1 MSGSILI
8 VDDEQEIRDL
18 LSIILQEEGY
28 NCTTSE
34 DAESALI
41 ALEKGNFDIVISDI
55 RMPGIDGIKLLEK
68 TLEIAPQ
75 TIVVLITAHASVE
88 TAVQALRKGAYDYI
102 LKPLD
107 FDEVIIRIKNLLKH
121 SQLILE
127 NRALNKQINKNFN
140 FNSIIGKSLVMQ
152 NIYKMIKRVS
162 NSNTNI
168 LITGPT
174 GTGKELVARAIHFN
188 SNRANKPFIPIN
200 CGAVPESLWES
211 EFFGHKKGSFT
222 GAINNYDGVF
232 KSANTGTLFLD
243 EVSEIPENI
252 QVRLLRVIQEKEIK
266 PLGSDSFF
274 NVDVRIVAASNKDL
288 KKSIAEGLFREDL
301 YYRLNIVEIEMPS
314 LSERKEDIPLL
325 INHFIEK
332 YNDEL
337 YRNVKLVTNEAMNLL
352 INNEWKGNIRELENC
367 IERAILLCEGNQ
379 ITVNDLPASLRGLDN
394 RQLYFPDKLS
404 EALGSYEIYHIKQ
417 VLKRT
422 NGNRALTAAI
432 LGIHTSTLYRKMQ
445 SYSIDVE

>member
-1 MSGSILI
+1 MNGSILI
-8 VDDEQEIRDL
+8 VDDEQEIRDS

-28 NCTTSE
+28 DCTTSE

-41 ALEKGNFDIVISDI
+41 ALEKGSFDIVISDI

-75 TIVVLITAHASVE
+75 TIVVLITAYASVE

-107 FDEVIIRIKNLLKH
+107 FEEVTIRIKNLLKH

-127 NRALNKQINKNFN
+127 NRALNKQIDKNFN
-140 FNSIIGKSLVMQ
+140 FNSIIGNSPVMQ

-162 NSNTNI
+162 KSNTNI

-188 SNRANKPFIPIN
+188 SYRADKPFIPIN

-222 GAINNYDGVF
+222 GAINNYNGVF

-243 EVSEIPENI
+243 EISEIPENI
-252 QVRLLRVIQEKEIK
+252 QVRLLRVIQEKEVK

-274 NVDVRIVAASNKDL
+274 KVDVRIVAASNKDL
-288 KKSIAEGLFREDL
+288 KKRISEGLFREDL

-367 IERAILLCEGNQ
+367 IERSILLSEGDK
-379 ITVNDLPASLRGLDN
+379 ITANDLPASLRGLDN
-394 RQLYFPDKLS
+394 IQLLFPDKLS
-404 EALGSYEIYHIKQ
+404 EALGSYEKYHIQQ

-422 NGNRALTAAI
+422 NDNRAQTASI
-432 LGIHTSTLYRKMQ
+432 LGIDTSTLYRKMQ
-445 SYSIDVE
+445 RYSIDVE

>member
-1 MSGSILI
+1 MNGSILI
-8 VDDEQEIRDL
+8 VDDEQEIRDS
-18 LSIILQEEGY
+18 LSIVLQDEGY
-28 NCTTSE
+28 DCNTSE
-34 DAESALI
+34 NAESALI
-41 ALEKGNFDIVISDI
+41 ALEKGIFDIVISDI

-75 TIVVLITAHASVE
+75 TIVVLITAYASVE

-121 SQLILE
+121 NQLILE

-140 FNSIIGKSLVMQ
+140 FNSIIGKSPVMQ

-200 CGAVPESLWES
+200 CAAVPESLWES

-243 EVSEIPENI
+243 EISEIPENI
-252 QVRLLRVIQEKEIK
+252 QVKLLRVIQEKEIK
-266 PLGSDSFF
+266 PLGSDSSF

-288 KKSIAEGLFREDL
+288 KKSIADGLFREDL
-301 YYRLNIVEIEMPS
+301 YYRLNIFEIEMPS

-367 IERAILLCEGNQ
+367 IERAVLLSEGDQ
-379 ITVNDLPASLRGLDN
+379 ITVNNLPASLRGLDN
-394 RQLYFPDKLS
+394 IQLYFPDKLS
-404 EALGSYEIYHIKQ
+404 EALGSYEKYHIQQ

-422 NGNRALTAAI
+422 NGNRAQTAAI

>member
-1 MSGSILI
+1 MNGSILI
-8 VDDEQEIRDL
+8 VDDEKEIRDS
-18 LSIILQEEGY
+18 LSIIFQEEGY
-28 NCTTSE
+28 DCTTSE
-34 DAESALI
+34 NAESALI
-41 ALEKGNFDIVISDI
+41 ALDKGNIDIVISDI

-68 TLEIAPQ
+68 ILEIAPQ
-75 TIVVLITAHASVE
+75 TIVVLITAYGSVE

-107 FDEVIIRIKNLLKH
+107 FDEVTIRIKNLLKH
-121 SQLILE
+121 NQLILE
-127 NRALNKQINKNFN
+127 NRALNKQIDKNFN
-140 FNSIIGKSLVMQ
+140 FNSIIGNSPVMQ
-152 NIYKMIKRVS
+152 NIYKMIRRVS
-162 NSNTNI
+162 KSNTNI

-222 GAINNYDGVF
+222 GALNNYDGVF

-243 EVSEIPENI
+243 EISEIPENI
-252 QVRLLRVIQEKEIK
+252 QVKLLRVIQEKEVK
-266 PLGSDSFF
+266 PLGTDSYF

-288 KKSIAEGLFREDL
+288 KKRITEELFREDL

-325 INHFIEK
+325 INYFTEK
-332 YNDEL
+332 YNNEL
-337 YRNVKLVTNEAMNLL
+337 YRNVKLITNEAMNLL

-367 IERAILLCEGNQ
+367 IERSVLLSEGDK
-379 ITVNDLPASLRGLDN
+379 ITVNDLPASIRGLDN
-394 RQLYFPDKLS
+394 IQLYCPDKLS
-404 EALGSYEIYHIKQ
+404 EALGSYEKYHIQ
-417 VLKRT
+417 QTLKKT
-422 NGNRALTAAI
+422 DGNRAQTASI
-432 LGIHTSTLYRKMQ
+432 LGIDTSTLYRKMQ
-445 SYSIDVE
+445 RYSIDME